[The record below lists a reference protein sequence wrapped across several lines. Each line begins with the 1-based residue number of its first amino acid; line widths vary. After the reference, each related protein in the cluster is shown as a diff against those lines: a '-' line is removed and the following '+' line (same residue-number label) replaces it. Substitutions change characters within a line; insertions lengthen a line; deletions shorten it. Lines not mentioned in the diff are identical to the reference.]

1 MTAAQVFYNMH
12 TFIQSLHFT
21 NEDNMAAV
29 DRARQLSLVLG
40 TCFFTGWLLFPI
52 GFSLGPNFGDAIS
65 ERSEM
70 VFFFFGDILAKNMY
84 VGLMVIFKHY
94 FVPLAEGGG
103 VDAEMAAAGIEDSR
117 RVARRRPSQMI
128 TQEMIGTAQE
138 MRPASN
144 RTSVTRSSPAGEL
157 ESAHRMQRTEC
168 GGGGGGGG
176 GGSVSTEVAIP
187 DSAAVSAAV
196 QAAVEAGYRQG
207 MKEAARSRQ
216 RQNQPAR
223 QEAPQEDSD
232 DDDADRNPSF
242 SRLKVRRC
250 PAHAHAP
257 CGGPSRDVAP
267 AAEYHSQDE
276 PDH

>member
-117 RVARRRPSQMI
+117 RMARRRPSQMI

-144 RTSVTRSSPAGEL
+144 RTSVTRSSPTGEL

-168 GGGGGGGG
+168 GGGGGGG

>member
-103 VDAEMAAAGIEDSR
+103 VDAEMA
-117 RVARRRPSQMI
+117 RRRD
-128 TQEMIGTAQE
+128 G
-138 MRPASN
+138 R
-144 RTSVTRSSPAGEL
+144 
-157 ESAHRMQRTEC
+157 HRRQP
-168 GGGGGGGG
+168 
-176 GGSVSTEVAIP
+176 P
-187 DSAAVSAAV
+187 D
-196 QAAVEAGYRQG
+196 G
-207 MKEAARSRQ
+207 EAATL
-216 RQNQPAR
+216 A
-223 QEAPQEDSD
+223 D
-232 DDDADRNPSF
+232 DHAGDDRHS
-242 SRLKVRRC
+242 
-250 PAHAHAP
+250 
-257 CGGPSRDVAP
+257 SRD
-267 AAEYHSQDE
+267 AARLPPHLRYPLLPRRGTRVCPQNAAD
-276 PDH
+276 